1 MYKVGLRKLIMPVMD
16 LQAHTTHLKSLQFL
30 ERSQWLRPTELRELQ
45 NKRLRALLKHSYETV
60 PFYRR
65 RFKDAGLR
73 PDDIREVG
81 QLAKLPVLTKAEI
94 RRNIREIVSTQIPRS
109 QLTPFATG
117 GSTGTPLKFFKDKRT
132 TSWAYAATS
141 RAYEWAELDLGDK
154 YIVLWGSPFDLSVS
168 QELKG
173 FLHQRL
179 MRYQIVP
186 SSQMSDQTMVKF
198 VETIRRYKPKALKG
212 YTSVLVIFA
221 RYLKQHG
228 IRTLNLHSVISTAET
243 LFPADRKLMEEQ
255 FGCQVYD
262 TYGSREI
269 ALMAGECKEHQG
281 LHVSAETV
289 VLEFVKENE
298 NVAPGELGQILVT
311 DLQNYGMPLIRY
323 SIGDA
328 GKPSDAVCMCGRGL
342 PLIESIDGR
351 VTDFIRSSDKRY
363 IPGPMFIY
371 MFSDLPV
378 RKYQIIQTELN
389 KLTVKIIKDTGYSN
403 TDDQK
408 IMARIKQ
415 IVGQEFTIDID
426 HVSSIPP
433 SSRSGKFLPVISKV
447 PGFSSSS

>member
-45 NKRLRALLKHSYETV
+45 NKRLRALLKHTYETV

-94 RRNIREIVSTQIPRS
+94 RKNIKEIVSRQIPRS

-141 RAYEWAELDLGDK
+141 RAYEWAGLDLGDK
-154 YIVLWGSPFDLSVS
+154 YIVLWSSPFDLSVS

-186 SSQMSDQTMVKF
+186 SSQMSDQTMAKF
-198 VETIRRYKPKALKG
+198 VETVRRYRPKALKG
-212 YTSVLVIFA
+212 YTSVLSIFA
-221 RYLKQHG
+221 RYLKEHRIG
-228 IRTLNLHSVISTAET
+228 TLGLHSVISTAET

-255 FGCQVYD
+255 FGCKVYD

-269 ALMAGECKEHQG
+269 ALMAGECEEHQG
-281 LHVSAETV
+281 LHVSVETV
-289 VLEFVKENE
+289 ALEFVKENE
-298 NVAPGELGQILVT
+298 NVGAGELGQILLT
-311 DLQNYGMPLIRY
+311 DLQNFGMPLIRY

-328 GKPSDAVCMCGRGL
+328 GKPSDAVCSCGRGL
-342 PLIESIDGR
+342 PMIESIDGR
-351 VTDFIRSSDKRY
+351 VTDFIRASDKRC

-371 MFSDLPV
+371 LFSDLPV

-389 KLTVKIIKDTGYSN
+389 KLTVKIVKDLGYSSN
-403 TDDQK
+403 DDYK
-408 IMARIKQ
+408 IMSRIKQ
-415 IVGQEFTIDID
+415 IVGSKFAVDID
-426 HVSSIPP
+426 HVRSILP
-433 SSRSGKFLPVISKV
+433 SSRSGKFLAVISEI
-447 PGFSSSS
+447 PALGCSD

>member
-30 ERSQWLRPTELRELQ
+30 ERSQWLRPSELRKLQ
-45 NKRLRALLKHSYETV
+45 NKRLRALLNHAYETV

-65 RFKDAGLR
+65 RFKDAALK
-73 PDDIREVG
+73 PDDIREVE
-81 QLAKLPVLTKAEI
+81 QLNKLTPLTKAEI
-94 RRNIREIVSTQIPRS
+94 RKNINEIVSTQIPRS
-109 QLTPFATG
+109 YLTPFATG
-117 GSTGTPLKFFKDKRT
+117 GSTGTPLKFFKDRRT

-141 RAYEWAELDLGDK
+141 RSYQWAGLDLGDK
-154 YIVLWGSPFDLSVS
+154 YLILWSSPFDLSVS
-168 QELKG
+168 QELRG

-186 SSQMSDQTMVKF
+186 SSQMSDSSMTRL
-198 VETIRRYKPKALKG
+198 VEIIRRYKPKALKG
-212 YTSVLVIFA
+212 YASVLILFA
-221 RYLKQHG
+221 RFLSQHR
-228 IRTLNLHSVISTAET
+228 INALNLHSVISTAET

-255 FGCQVYD
+255 FGCRVYD

-269 ALMAGECKEHQG
+269 ALMAGECEEHQG

-289 VLEFVKENE
+289 ALEFVEENE

-328 GKPSDAVCMCGRGL
+328 GRPSDAVCSCGRGL
-342 PLIESIDGR
+342 PMIESIDGR
-351 VTDFIRSSDKRY
+351 VTDFIRASDKRY

-371 MFSDLPV
+371 LFSDLPV

-389 KLTVKIIKDTGYSN
+389 KLTVKIVKDSGYSSS
-403 TDDQK
+403 DDYK
-408 IMARIKQ
+408 IMSRIKQ
-415 IVGQEFTIDID
+415 IVGSEFAIDID
-426 HVSSIPP
+426 HVRSILP
-433 SSRSGKFLPVISKV
+433 SSRSGKFLAVISKI
-447 PGFSSSS
+447 PDFGSSG